1 MTAALLLLLVY
12 SLSAFACFGSRS
24 SSSSSPGSLVQ
35 QLLSQIGTGDEE
47 QQLMQQHIL
56 AHTDWLTSLSDEKLP
71 LLLQSTNFKNLSTA
85 AVLDGA
91 SHLTSQQKWQLANIH
106 QKLLC
111 A

>member
-1 MTAALLLLLVY
+1 VALLLLLVY
-12 SLSAFACFGSRS
+12 SLSAFSCFGSRSS

-35 QLLSQIGTGDEE
+35 QFLSQFGTGDE
-47 QQLMQQHIL
+47 QQLVQQHIL
-56 AHTDWLTSLSDEKLP
+56 AHTDWLTSLSEEKLP
-71 LLLQSTNFKNLSTA
+71 LLLQGTNFKNLSTA

-91 SHLTSQQKWQLANIH
+91 SHLTSQQKWQLANLH